1 MDGAASFLAVFFSS
15 VAAFVSTELGKF
27 VLLLVLFAKYPSKRG
42 RFFAGA
48 GKYAA
53 LILVTACSAF
63 FASYLHKIPA
73 SYVGFLGLI
82 PIGLGIREIF
92 RKKADEKSI
101 AGTTEESGEK
111 VISAVIYTMLVF
123 LAASGTDFAVYIPFF
138 TTIGGWEYLTC
149 AIVFAVLQSVML
161 ILVDLAFS
169 ISIIKSVMKK
179 VGHILVPVLLILL
192 GIYILWTN
200 GTVGFVQNFFA
211 GGN

>member
-63 FASYLHKIPA
+63 FAVYLQKIPA
-73 SYVGFLGLI
+73 HFVGFLGLI
-82 PIGLGIREIF
+82 PVGLGIREIF

-101 AGTTEESGEK
+101 AGTTEESGK
-111 VISAVIYTMLVF
+111 SHFGGDLHNAGFSCGFGNRFCSLYSVFHHNRRMGISNVRNRVCR
-123 LAASGTDFAVYIPFF
+123 FAVGY
-138 TTIGGWEYLTC
+138 
-149 AIVFAVLQSVML
+149 
-161 ILVDLAFS
+161 VDFS
-169 ISIIKSVMKK
+169 
-179 VGHILVPVLLILL
+179 
-192 GIYILWTN
+192 
-200 GTVGFVQNFFA
+200 
-211 GGN
+211 